1 LSPFLTLAAPA
12 AATSAPAAAVTPV
25 AVTTAAAVPT
35 AVAVPT
41 PIPLPTAVQF
51 HNGIPFGVKYGF
63 ITSSVEVLFLA
74 ATVAMILFMSIQ
86 TTKNEGLSGS
96 IGGRAEAAYRGRLG
110 LDQQLKRATEFTAW
124 SWIVLAVCLL
134 FLTR

>member
-1 LSPFLTLAAPA
+1 MLTFLNMAAIFAATYAPA
-12 AATSAPAAAVTPV
+12 AGVTPAAFA
-25 AVTTAAAVPT
+25 TAAAVPT
-35 AVAVPT
+35 
-41 PIPLPTAVQF
+41 PIPIATAVQF
-51 HNGIPFGVKYGF
+51 YKPLSFGAKYGF
-63 ITSSVEVLFLA
+63 ITGGVEVLFLA
-74 ATVAMILFMSIQ
+74 ASVGMILLMSIQ

-124 SWIVLAVCLL
+124 SWVLLAVGLL